1 MINLVSIRRLN
12 RFKRFFPS
20 KTMRCGS
27 ILDPCGRRG
36 ADSWAS
42 LVKVFSVF
50 VLFNAAASS
59 TACLRNGIFINWC
72 RQRRNWEQPAEK
84 NVTPTPPDDFV
95 TFVHSRGLRGA
106 PPRTIRG
113 CIDWG
118 TLFSAEHLVQSMTF
132 GLTLTTSA
140 STAPRL
146 LSNRSAVFIAWNRL
160 GKKSRLKWNSTF
172 QRGLS
177 LSGEAG

>member
-1 MINLVSIRRLN
+1 MS
-12 RFKRFFPS
+12 
-20 KTMRCGS
+20 CGS
-27 ILDPCGRRG
+27 ILDPCGLCG
-36 ADSWAS
+36 ADSWVA

-50 VLFNAAASS
+50 LLFNAAASS
-59 TACLRNGIFINWC
+59 TARLCNGIFINWC

-118 TLFSAEHLVQSMTF
+118 TLFSAEHLVQSMMF
-132 GLTLTTSA
+132 GLTLTTSV

-146 LSNRSAVFIAWNRL
+146 LSKRSAVFIASNRL

-172 QRGLS
+172 QLS
-177 LSGEAG
+177 DEAG